1 LNNTEIINLIF
12 QSDISTSPIITD
24 ISGRGIGLAIVKEN
38 IEKLG
43 GTIIVDTKLHKGT
56 TFKIYLP
63 LTLATFRG
71 TIIFISGYEFIVP
84 TLNIGKVLRLK
95 KDDVKT
101 VENKAVILFDSYF
114 IPLFYLL
121 DILEIP
127 GSDTLYKNSDF
138 ITVIIICFGE
148 KRMAFCVDKVINEQE
163 VLVKSLGKQLLRVR
177 NISGATILGSGKVI
191 PIINVSDLLKS
202 AMKFSSSFSKISS
215 LQKPEEKIKN
225 ILVVDDSITSRVL
238 LKNILDTSGYR
249 VNVAVDGMDAL
260 TVLEKEKFDLII
272 SDVEMPRMNGLEF
285 TEKIR
290 SKPEFSNLP
299 VILVTSLSSR
309 EDRERGIDVG
319 ADAYIIKS
327 NFDQGNLLDTIK
339 KLI

>member
-1 LNNTEIINLIF
+1 
-12 QSDISTSPIITD
+12 
-24 ISGRGIGLAIVKEN
+24 
-38 IEKLG
+38 
-43 GTIIVDTKLHKGT
+43 
-56 TFKIYLP
+56 
-63 LTLATFRG
+63 
-71 TIIFISGYEFIVP
+71 
-84 TLNIGKVLRLK
+84 
-95 KDDVKT
+95 
-101 VENKAVILFDSYF
+101 
-114 IPLFYLL
+114 
-121 DILEIP
+121 
-127 GSDTLYKNSDF
+127 
-138 ITVIIICFGE
+138 
-148 KRMAFCVDKVINEQE
+148 
-163 VLVKSLGKQLLRVR
+163 
-177 NISGATILGSGKVI
+177 
-191 PIINVSDLLKS
+191 
-202 AMKFSSSFSKISS
+202 MKFSSSFSKISS